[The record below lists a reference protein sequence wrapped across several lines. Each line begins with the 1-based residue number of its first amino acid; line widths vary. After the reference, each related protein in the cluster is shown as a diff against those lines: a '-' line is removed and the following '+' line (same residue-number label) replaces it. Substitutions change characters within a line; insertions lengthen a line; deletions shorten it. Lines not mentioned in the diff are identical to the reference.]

1 MSGNKVIVG
10 FGLSALLGVGLGFA
24 IGIAAFSVSFS
35 AAGVNEQ
42 LVGKSEADVV
52 ARATF
57 IHANPSDPVHYGKG
71 QSDDLWRSGA
81 LGG

>member
-10 FGLSALLGVGLGFA
+10 FGLSALLGAGLGFA
-24 IGIAAFSVSFS
+24 IGIAAFPFLFPPPE
-35 AAGVNEQ
+35 VNEQ

-57 IHANPSDPVHYGKG
+57 IHAIRLIPCITARVRR
-71 QSDDLWRSGA
+71 RSMGI
-81 LGG
+81 